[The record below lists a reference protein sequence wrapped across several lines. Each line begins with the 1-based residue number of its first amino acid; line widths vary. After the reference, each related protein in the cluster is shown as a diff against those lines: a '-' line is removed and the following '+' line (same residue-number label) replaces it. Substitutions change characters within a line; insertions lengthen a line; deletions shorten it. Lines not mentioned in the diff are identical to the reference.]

1 MINITNFD
9 TNKPTIDTGLG
20 VFSKEKFNALLS
32 IRDLTLSSIRDVL
45 RAEGHS
51 EVTVSSLVNIAG
63 SCENPYASFTL
74 NYYGREAHLS
84 QSAQLQL
91 EALVMRLRRPVFT
104 VNNSFREENYDDPH
118 TSGRRLSEFTLV
130 ESEKPYPGIEPEEA
144 LNRIIALEEKVIKAV
159 IHNVIEQCDDGIGLM
174 GGAAHVD
181 YLNIAKQCDYERI
194 HYRDA
199 LKVLEGKGIQYQYG
213 HDLDIA
219 DERTLL
225 QHFDNKPFFITHF
238 PLSIKFFNMKR
249 TPDGLGTYSVDL
261 ITPKLGETTGGSVR
275 DEDGEKIKENL
286 MSSKIAQY
294 IQENNGDT
302 IAQFQEYMNL
312 FEQEE
317 PLLRG
322 GFGIGFERLIGF
334 LLNSNDILNTIA
346 HRSMQP
352 MAS

>member
-1 MINITNFD
+1 MNSVSFD
-9 TNKPTIDTGLG
+9 TSKPAIATGLG
-20 VFSKEKFNALLS
+20 VFSKQKFDGLLL
-32 IRDLTLSSIRDVL
+32 IRDLTLSTIREVL

-51 EVTVSSLVNIAG
+51 EVTTSSLVNIAG

-91 EALVMRLRRPVFT
+91 EAIVMRLRRPVFT

-130 ESEKPYPGIEPEEA
+130 ESEKPYPDLTPEDA
-144 LNRIIALEEKVIKAV
+144 LLRIIALEEKVVKAV
-159 IHNVIEQCDDGIGLM
+159 TKQVVTQLASEVAELGGSEHVAYLE
-174 GGAAHVD
+174 GAAD
-181 YLNIAKQCDYERI
+181 CEYASIT
-194 HYRDA
+194 YRDA
-199 LKVLEGKGIQYQYG
+199 LKVLSKQGLQYDYG

-219 DERTLL
+219 DERALL
-225 QHFDNKPFFITHF
+225 SHFNNKPFFITEF
-238 PLSIKFFNMKR
+238 PASIKFFNMKK
-249 TPDGLGTYSVDL
+249 TPDGVGTYSVDL
-261 ITPKLGETTGGSVR
+261 ITPKLGETTGGAVR
-275 DEDGEKIKENL
+275 EDNGELIKEALLGSN
-286 MSSKIAQY
+286 IAKY
-294 IQENNGDT
+294 INENNGDT

-312 FEQEE
+312 FDQED

-352 MAS
+352 VRND